1 MIQPLALVLYEKLLP
16 GNRLVNRLQDLKY
29 RVETVSDPKSLVACA
44 QQEKPMLVL
53 LGLDPARSD
62 LVEAIGLLKK
72 DPATEHVPVIAFTP
86 EDAPSL
92 EESARQAGAAVVA
105 SESAIT
111 SHLPQLLDRAL
122 HVE

>member
-16 GNRLVNRLQDLKY
+16 GTRLVSRLQDLKY
-29 RVETVSDPKSLVACA
+29 RVETVSDPKALVACA

-53 LGLDPARSD
+53 LGLDPSRND
-62 LVEAIGLLKK
+62 LVEAIGHLKK
-72 DPATEHVPVIAFTP
+72 DPATEHVPIIAFTP
-86 EDAPSL
+86 EEAPGL

-111 SHLPQLLDRAL
+111 SHLSQLLDRAL
-122 HVE
+122 HGE